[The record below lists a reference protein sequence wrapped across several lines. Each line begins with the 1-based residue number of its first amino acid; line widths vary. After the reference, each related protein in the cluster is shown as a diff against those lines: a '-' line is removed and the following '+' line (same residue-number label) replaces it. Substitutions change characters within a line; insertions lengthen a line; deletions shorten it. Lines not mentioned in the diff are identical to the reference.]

1 MLLRERGLGVTLW
14 GDSGP
19 GGCRVCDPAL
29 TLHFLS
35 ALPWRGSPW
44 G

>member
-19 GGCRVCDPAL
+19 GWCGVCDPAL

-35 ALPWRGSPW
+35 ALPWRGSAW